1 MGDNGAAYA
10 AELSDQL
17 DAPDFDAVAF
27 INKKFPTEASL
38 SQLDTFIVGIG
49 SQISVLDDE
58 ISRAVQ
64 AQSSAN
70 RQASTE
76 IADAQARITE
86 LFNKINDIKSK
97 AAQSE
102 RMVHDICAD
111 IKKLDF
117 AKTHLQA
124 SITSLKR
131 LQMLST
137 AVGQL
142 EVPIL
147 SSLVLSL
154 FRSCS
159 PSSLSFSDLP
169 SSSLR
174 ILISLVF
181 LTPHLTCHI
190 HPAQPTFHTHI
201 NKHTTP
207 PYSCWPTSTNT
218 ARQQTS

>member
-1 MGDNGAAYA
+1 MDAPHPAADD
-10 AELSDQL
+10 LSAQL

-27 INKKFPTEASL
+27 INKKFPTEESL
-38 SQLDTFIVGIG
+38 GQLDTFIVGIG

-76 IADAQARITE
+76 IADAQASIQE
-86 LFNKINDIKSK
+86 LFNKINDIKAK

-142 EVPIL
+142 EVLRPPRPSASLLFLFL
-147 SSLVLSL
+147 SQLL
-154 FRSCS
+154 S
-159 PSSLSFSDLP
+159 PSPSFSTRLASLLSIP
-169 SSSLR
+169 PPPPPPPHTRTAAGSRVPIPRSSQPARRSEPAAVSL
-174 ILISLVF
+174 
-181 LTPHLTCHI
+181 
-190 HPAQPTFHTHI
+190 
-201 NKHTTP
+201 
-207 PYSCWPTSTNT
+207 
-218 ARQQTS
+218 